1 MKPLLVI
8 GCGTDGR
15 GDDAAGL
22 LVARRLRELGVEARE
37 QGGEALGLLES
48 WKEAG
53 DAREV
58 VLVDAVVTGAAPGTV
73 MVWDA
78 RTAPVVGDFL
88 RCSTHA
94 FGVAEAVELARL
106 LDLLP
111 ARMLIY
117 GIEGRQFDWGEA
129 PSRPVLEAV
138 ERVAREIASLALSGA
153 VRSVRAH

>member
-8 GCGTDGR
+8 GCGTEGR

-37 QGGEALGLLES
+37 HSGEALALLES
-48 WKEAG
+48 WKEA
-53 DAREV
+53 DKEREV
-58 VLVDAVVTGAAPGTV
+58 VLVDAVVTGAPPGTV
-73 MVWDA
+73 TVWDA
-78 RTAPVVGDFL
+78 RSAPVVGDFF

-111 ARMLIY
+111 PRMLIY
-117 GIEGRQFDWGEA
+117 GIEGERFERAAA
-129 PSRPVLEAV
+129 PSAPVLDAI
-138 ERVAREIASLALSGA
+138 ERVVQEIASLALPGA